1 MTSPDRRQIFSGKLL
16 LAFIAFAIAA
26 LALSL
31 YLMGREDYGAD
42 TLGPSSYAISA
53 LGYAGIA
60 EVLQKLGVP
69 VVKSR
74 RNPALQAE
82 GGVLIVAEPQLNQ
95 LPQVVLPVLP
105 DAEKILLVLP
115 KWAGSARGGAKA
127 NWIGQAAPL
136 VSTQVERTLGVAV
149 EQPQIERREKV
160 ESWTLNEIG
169 EAPGLSTSVQ
179 LIKKSDALRPL
190 VAAGDGVLLG
200 EIQKG
205 NSLVWVLS
213 DPDVIANNAL
223 NPDGTG
229 AVFAVELIKKLR
241 GTTGPVVF
249 DETVHGFQFRP
260 ATAMRLLVQFP
271 YSIVTI
277 QILIGIALL
286 LWATMGRFGPPETP
300 PPPLAAGKA
309 GLIDNVADLMEFAG
323 HEPLIIQRYVENTIR
338 ETARQ
343 LRAPKDLSYLQ
354 LLAWLSQLGKK
365 RSLTR
370 DCTEIARLTQDL
382 SHPRGTTDISR
393 FAHIAREINQ
403 WKQEIVDGPSAYT
416 RHH

>member
-1 MTSPDRRQIFSGKLL
+1 VTAPDRRPVFSGKLL
-16 LAFIAFAIAA
+16 LAFVAFAIAA
-26 LALSL
+26 VGLSL
-31 YLMGREDYGAD
+31 YLIGREDYGAD
-42 TLGPSSYAISA
+42 TLGPSSYSTSAI
-53 LGYAGIA
+53 GYAGIA
-60 EVLQKLGVP
+60 EVLQKIGMP
-69 VVKSR
+69 VIKSR
-74 RNPALQAE
+74 RNSAVQAE
-82 GGVLIVAEPQLNQ
+82 GGVLILAEPQLAQ

-115 KWAGSARGGAKA
+115 KWAGIAKGAKKTT
-127 NWIGQAAPL
+127 WIGEAAPL

-160 ESWTLNEIG
+160 ENWTVNAVG

-179 LIKKSDALRPL
+179 LIKSDKLRPL
-190 VAAGDGVLLG
+190 VAAGDGILLG
-200 EIQKG
+200 EVQKE

-213 DPDVIANNAL
+213 DPDVIANHAL
-223 NPDGTG
+223 NPDGKG
-229 AVFAVELIKKLR
+229 AAFAIELIQKLR
-241 GTTGPVVF
+241 GTRGPVVF
-249 DETVHGFQFRP
+249 DETVHGFQSRP
-260 ATAMRLLVQFP
+260 ATAMRMLFQFP

-286 LWATMGRFGPPETP
+286 LWATTGRFGPPETP

-323 HEPLIIQRYVENTIR
+323 HEQLIIQRYVENTVR

-343 LRAPKDLSYLQ
+343 LRAPKDLSYQQ

-382 SHPRGTTDISR
+382 SRPRGTTDISR

-403 WKQEIVDGPSAYT
+403 WKQEMVDGPSAYT